1 MTKQTLAATALV
13 LGACAGP
20 ITPAQMQTATN
31 DQAVVAGL
39 CNQAMALAPIAG
51 PYAIWITAG
60 CASEELVANLALQP
74 GAVAYLNGLIV
85 KVKATAPKPLVFF
98 HAPDSA

>member
-1 MTKQTLAATALV
+1 MREAMIKKTLVAFALV

-20 ITPAQMQTATN
+20 ITPAQVQNAQN
-31 DQAVVAGL
+31 NQAVVARL

-74 GAVAYLNGLIV
+74 GAINYLNGLIS
-85 KVKATAPKPLVFF
+85 KVRATAPTPLT
-98 HAPDSA
+98 